1 MVRRTGKPMEETVLE
16 RFSQNNVKPA
26 LEQALI
32 NLEQDF
38 QQNKEQ
44 MKQAFIDS
52 FCQVCKNIREL
63 QKTSQPK
70 MGFLIFHLFRTKV
83 LRHKYTYTAIAYD
96 KEWYRRE
103 GFPVGEMD
111 VSFIFE
117 HYETMWK
124 KLSSECKK
132 YIMQIEE
139 PDVERIM
146 LDYLGLFHK
155 YVVEVMR
162 IGLLEALETIEYQS
176 LKKEDRFEI
185 QAGEYYELCDL
196 IHIEQ
201 KTRNLLEIKSQIQQG
216 QEQACCFQDFREVDL
231 SGFSCQGRDLRYSD
245 FRNSILNGAD
255 LSTSLLIGTKFKGC
269 AMKGVNLMFSMINDA
284 NFERADLTGTDLQ
297 YCVAFT
303 GKGGGNQWKNT
314 GFTGVS
320 FKDSL
325 LVDANFT
332 SSTILGGDFEGADLR
347 GAVFTDVQLYGSR
360 FTQKQVEQCKF
371 SQDQLEQMIIIP

>member
-1 MVRRTGKPMEETVLE
+1 MVRKAGKPMTKSVLE
-16 RFSQNNVKPA
+16 RFNQNNVRPA

-44 MKQAFIDS
+44 MKQVFIDS
-52 FCQVCKNIREL
+52 FCQVCKNIKEL

-70 MGFLIFHLFRTKV
+70 LGFLIFHLLRTKV
-83 LRHKYTYTAIAYD
+83 LQHNYTYTAIAYD

-124 KLSSECKK
+124 RLSSECKK

-146 LDYLGLFHK
+146 LAHMGGFHK

-162 IGLLEALETIEYQS
+162 LGLLEALDTDEYQS

-201 KTRNLLEIKSQIQQG
+201 KTRDLLEIKSRIQQG
-216 QEQACCFQDFREVDL
+216 QGQACCFQDFRELDL
-231 SGFSCQGRDLRYSD
+231 SGFSCQSRDLRYAD
-245 FRNSILNGAD
+245 FRNSILNGAN
-255 LSTSLLIGTKFKGC
+255 LSISLLMGTKFKDC
-269 AMKGVNLMFSMINDA
+269 TMKCVNLMFSMISDA
-284 NFERADLTGTDLQ
+284 SFERADLTGTDLQ

-303 GKGGGNQWKNT
+303 GKRCGNQWKNT
-314 GFTGVS
+314 GFFGVS
-320 FKDSL
+320 FKNSL

-332 SSTILGGDFEGADLR
+332 GSTILGGDFEGADLR

-371 SQDQLEQMIIIP
+371 SQEQLEQMKIIP